1 MGLSINTKEYA
12 LRYEKYLP
20 VLKGYNNTNWI
31 ADFEK
36 LKSTSGYIFTFEGAA
51 VS

>member
-1 MGLSINTKEYA
+1 LKNAKEYT
-12 LRYEKYLP
+12 LRYEKYPLI
-20 VLKGYNNTNWI
+20 LEGYRDANLI

-36 LKSTSGYIFTFEGAA
+36 LKSTSRYIFTLRGTT